1 MQAVIRKADKQDLG
15 NLTAFLTK
23 ANLGTDGVTEET
35 VGYFLLLEDLDGNIK
50 GSLGMEAFAG
60 FGMLRSLVVSPGQ
73 AEKEIFILFTHM
85 LKLAKEKEM
94 ASLYLATNKR
104 VAVPF
109 FELLGFQKVER
120 EEIPSEFHSSDHI
133 RHILNVDNSLFLKF
147 SL

>member
-50 GSLGMEAFAG
+50 GSLGMEAFAD

-94 ASLYLATNKR
+94 ASLYLATNKG

-109 FELLGFQKVER
+109 FELLGFQRVER